1 MIIRDGNKKQ
11 VCAADE
17 KINIQNFCAQKKIEY
32 QIHHQRSKLIAMNSH
47 ELFTKTP
54 PVKLFFLASIPGALS
69 MFASALYY
77 TLDGI
82 FVGHFLGETAF
93 AALNLAMPFVII
105 NFSLADLIG
114 VGSAIPISI
123 SLGKKHNEEADNL
136 FTCACLMILA
146 TGVLIGAI
154 LFAAAPGMIRLM
166 GADGDFADLAVQ
178 YLRVYALC
186 SPLTTIIFAVD
197 NFLRICGYIRGSLFI
212 NLLMSIMSAVLEF
225 LFLGVFRWGIWAAA
239 LATCSGMF
247 ICAAIAFLP
256 FLRGKAA
263 LKFCRPHFTARLI
276 RQIITCGTPNFLN
289 NIAGRITS
297 ILMNVILVRL
307 GGEMAVSVYG
317 ILMLAEGLIQ
327 PLLYGMCDSL
337 QPAVGYNW
345 GAKKFSRVRA
355 IETCCFTASGILS
368 LLSVL
373 VMVLFPEQAVRLFIF
388 GADKDVLSMAV
399 TALRL
404 FSLTY
409 ITRWFSFATQSY
421 MLAIEKPLPASLISV
436 STALVFPVIL
446 IGALWPLGL
455 TGIWL
460 NFAGTSVLAAVL
472 SAVIL
477 LRLRRELSQKDG
489 AGALT
494 V

>member
-1 MIIRDGNKKQ
+1 
-11 VCAADE
+11 
-17 KINIQNFCAQKKIEY
+17 
-32 QIHHQRSKLIAMNSH
+32 MNSTA
-47 ELFTKTP
+47 LFIKTSP
-54 PVKLFFLASIPGALS
+54 IKLFFLASIPGAVS

-123 SLGKKHNEEADNL
+123 SLGKEQKKEADNL
-136 FTCACLMILA
+136 FTCACLMIVA
-146 TGVLIGAI
+146 AGALIGAVM
-154 LFAAAPGMIRLM
+154 FAAAPLLIRLM
-166 GADGDFADLAVQ
+166 GAEGNFAELAVQ

-186 SPLTTIIFAVD
+186 SPVTTIIFAVD
-197 NFLRICGYIRGSLFI
+197 NYLRICGYIRGSLFV
-212 NLLMSIMSAVLEF
+212 NLLMSVLSAVLEF

-247 ICAAIAFLP
+247 ICTVIAFVP
-256 FLRGKAA
+256 FFREKAVLR
-263 LKFCRPHFTARLI
+263 FCRPHFTVSLV

-317 ILMLAEGLIQ
+317 ILMFAEGLIQ

-345 GAKKFSRVRA
+345 GAQKFPRVRA
-355 IETCCFTASGILS
+355 IEKCCFTASGILS
-368 LLSVL
+368 LLSVVL
-373 VMVLFPEQAVRLFIF
+373 MALFPEQLTRLFIS
-388 GADKDVLSMAV
+388 GAGPDV
-399 TALRL
+399 TAMSVTAIRL

-436 STALVFPVIL
+436 STALIFPVIL
-446 IGALWPLGL
+446 IIALWPFGL

-460 NFAGTSVLAAVL
+460 NFAGTSALAAVM

-477 LRLRRELSQKDG
+477 TRLRAELSKPD
-489 AGALT
+489 APNLPSI
-494 V
+494 